1 MNVTDFRQMYVT
13 EVQELRS
20 VEAQL
25 VDALPKMAEVAN
37 HPEFK

>member
-1 MNVTDFRQMYVT
+1 MNVTDFQQMYVT

-25 VDALPKMAEVAN
+25 TEALPKMAEVAN